1 MTEQANETSALPQ
14 DGTPDPD
21 AVGPSDAVDD
31 RIAQI
36 TRERDEY
43 YDRVLRLTAEFDN
56 YRKRIERERRETA
69 ERAAASLL
77 EELLPIVDD
86 LERALGA
93 EAGPGAESYRKGVE
107 IIFKQLADLLTR
119 RGVTVMDVLGSDF
132 DPHVHQAVAHEE
144 RPGARD
150 GEVIEELR
158 RGYKLGDRL
167 LRPAMVKVAKA

>member
-1 MTEQANETSALPQ
+1 MTEEVNETPALPQ
-14 DGTPDPD
+14 DGTPDPE
-21 AVGPSDAVDD
+21 AGPSDAADD

-56 YRKRIERERRETA
+56 YRKRIERERRETG
-69 ERAAASLL
+69 ERAAASLF

-107 IIFKQLADLLTR
+107 IIYKQLADLLTR
-119 RGVTVMDVLGSDF
+119 RGVTVMDVLGNDF
-132 DPHVHQAVAHEE
+132 DPHLHQAVAHEE
-144 RPGARD
+144 SPGARD

-158 RGYKLGDRL
+158 RGYKLGERL

>member
-1 MTEQANETSALPQ
+1 MTEEANEIPALPQ
-14 DGTPDPD
+14 EGTPDLETAGQDGVAADP
-21 AVGPSDAVDD
+21 AAEL
-31 RIAQI
+31 RRQ
-36 TRERDEY
+36 RDEY

-56 YRKRIERERRETA
+56 YRKRIERERRETS
-69 ERAAASLL
+69 ERAAASLI

-107 IIFKQLADLLTR
+107 IIYKQMADLLTR
-119 RGVTVMDVLGSDF
+119 RGVTVVEALGADF
-132 DPHVHQAVAHEE
+132 DPHVHQAVAHEPS
-144 RPGARD
+144 PGARE

-158 RGYKLGDRL
+158 RGYRLGDRL